1 MYAVC
6 NSRCA
11 QTGTQPDPTVRAPRP
26 LHFMLQDESG
36 SATQVHRQL
45 SLRVYSKVA
54 TLPKVRW
61 NTCSITP
68 IIQSTTTIYGY
79 NLNTEKS
86 ARFAR
91 FGLALAREEG
101 RCIVYEKKKSLST
114 LTEYMS
120 FLLMRSTSYDPLCHH
135 SIPALLTPQL

>member
-6 NSRCA
+6 NSGCA
-11 QTGTQPDPTVRAPRP
+11 QQPDPTVRAPRP
-26 LHFMLQDESG
+26 WHFMLQDESG
-36 SATQVHRQL
+36 NTTQVHRQL
-45 SLRVYSKVA
+45 SLRVYSKMT

-68 IIQSTTTIYGY
+68 IIQSTTTIYEY

-86 ARFAR
+86 AR

-101 RCIVYEKKKSLST
+101 RCIVYEKKK
-114 LTEYMS
+114 
-120 FLLMRSTSYDPLCHH
+120 
-135 SIPALLTPQL
+135 